1 MMDGGF
7 LAQSPNIV
15 ELDEATAGVD
25 ILLTEARELDVHT
38 ALSNSFG
45 FGGTNASLIF
55 SKALL

>member
-7 LAQSPNIV
+7 LAQSPNI
-15 ELDEATAGVD
+15 ENLDEATAGVD
-25 ILLTEARELDVHT
+25 ILTDHRDMDVHT